1 METALPTPFNRLLDL
16 KGILEIHLTGT
27 DLYRIA
33 KRRRSSAEKIPAC
46 RSAIFAPSLL
56 TYAIAKIYEEL
67 MEGSNIQIRV
77 FDEVKKHSKMAS
89 SAGVSPRN
97 GKRESQ
103 EGGGPEQIHRLNFHL
118 RLAGGLTPSYWGGY
132 LWRRA
137 KWNSGRAGQIVC
149 TIVFFIVGIQ
159 PKNG

>member
-1 METALPTPFNRLLDL
+1 MIQFDESLNLAICRPEGVFEKNSADKILHFLQAMETALPAAFNRLLDL
-16 KGILEIHLTGT
+16 KGILEIRLTGT

-77 FDEVKKHSKMAS
+77 FDEVKNTAKW
-89 SAGVSPRN
+89 
-97 GKRESQ
+97 
-103 EGGGPEQIHRLNFHL
+103 L
-118 RLAGGLTPSYWGGY
+118 RLPESALGMANANPRKAEVQSKSIG
-132 LWRRA
+132 
-137 KWNSGRAGQIVC
+137 
-149 TIVFFIVGIQ
+149 
-159 PKNG
+159 